1 MGRPRSATTGFVGSQ
16 GAPGYRPL
24 PGGFASPEPT
34 RGRSGA
40 QVARDLEDLRAAA
53 EEDTAPIQ
61 LRTCCGVPTFR
72 VIAAC
77 LVVGGLAGLAL
88 LSVQDWEK
96 HHPHPDEGPGD
107 GPPAKHGVRL
117 TVGDLAIEQ

>member
-1 MGRPRSATTGFVGSQ
+1 MGRPRSATTGFVG

-24 PGGFASPEPT
+24 QGGPEPT
-34 RGRSGA
+34 RGRPGA
-40 QVARDLEDLRAAA
+40 QVRDLEDLRA

-72 VIAAC
+72 VIAAF

-96 HHPHPDEGPGD
+96 HHPHEGPGD
-107 GPPAKHGVRL
+107 GPPAKQGVRI